1 VAGCDIKLRCFPDE
15 HPVLNLSFIFL

>member
-15 HPVLNLSFIFL
+15 HPVLNRSFIFL